1 MAQPVQHIVI
11 RIDDYHTLWYSSSPV
26 VLNVQVILGLC
37 SPPCSSCSPAWQL
50 DPIFIFSWAVTKNLG
65 FYQIHPS
72 VMMTTVCWH
81 NCSCY
86 SHKQQRLQSLQNLG
100 KYSLLLLL
108 SSWASNEL
116 DFNWKPIFQSLWY
129 VWPKTSKI
137 FLMTVCCD
145 PLESSLISIL
155 QHLWVSQ
162 QHM

>member
-37 SPPCSSCSPAWQL
+37 SLPCSSCSQAWQL
-50 DPIFIFSWAVTKNLG
+50 GPIFIFSWAVTKNLG
-65 FYQIHPS
+65 FYQIHPY

-86 SHKQQRLQSLQNLG
+86 SHKQQRLQSLQSLG

-108 SSWASNEL
+108 SSWASNKL

-145 PLESSLISIL
+145 PLESSLSIL
-155 QHLWVSQ
+155 QHLWASQ
-162 QHM
+162 QRMW